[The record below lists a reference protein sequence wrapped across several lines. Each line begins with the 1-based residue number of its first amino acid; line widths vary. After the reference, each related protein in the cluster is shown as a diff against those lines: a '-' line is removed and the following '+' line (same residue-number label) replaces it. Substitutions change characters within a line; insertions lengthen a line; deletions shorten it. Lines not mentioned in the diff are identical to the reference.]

1 MTDFK
6 ISVLI
11 PAYNEEGNIKVILNH
26 LVPVLEQYPDYEIIF
41 INDGSKDNTLND
53 LKELH
58 RTNKKVQYLSL
69 SRNFGHQLAL
79 KAGIDHATGDCVI
92 SMDADL
98 QHPVELIPTMIEK
111 WREGFDIVYTVRAD
125 DPSLS
130 LFKRATAK
138 LFYKLINM
146 ISDIRIDQ
154 GSADFRLLDK
164 CVIQVLKEIH
174 EPDLFLRGIISWVG
188 FSQFGMQY
196 MPNTRF
202 SGESKYSLKKMV
214 FLAFNG
220 ITSFSTKPL
229 HASTLLGF
237 FISLVSFVYGFY
249 AIIINLF
256 TDKAVS
262 GWASLIT
269 SVLFI
274 GGIQLLMLGII
285 GEYLGKL
292 FIESKRRPTYIIKE
306 KSHD

>member
-1 MTDFK
+1 MADIK
-6 ISVLI
+6 ISVVI
-11 PAYNEEGNIKVILNH
+11 PAYNEEGNIRVIYNH
-26 LVPVLEQYPDYEIIF
+26 LVPVLEHYPDYEIIF
-41 INDGSKDNTLND
+41 INDGSRDNTLNN

-58 RTNKKVQYLSL
+58 RTNKKVQYLSF

-79 KAGIDHATGDCVI
+79 KAGLDHATGDCVI

-98 QHPVELIPTMIEK
+98 QHPVELIPAMIDK
-111 WREGFDIVYTVRAD
+111 WREGFDIVYTIRAD

-130 LFKRATAK
+130 LFKRVTATV
-138 LFYKLINM
+138 FYKLINM
-146 ISDIRIDQ
+146 ISEIRIDP

-164 CVIQVLKEIH
+164 RVIEVLREIH
-174 EPDLFLRGIISWVG
+174 EPHLFLRGIIPWVG
-188 FSQFGMQY
+188 FSQFGLKY
-196 MPNTRF
+196 TPNARH
-202 SGESKYSLKKMV
+202 SGESKYSLIKMV

-220 ITSFSTKPL
+220 LTSFSTKPL

-237 FISLVSFVYGFY
+237 FISLLSFLYGLY
-249 AIIINLF
+249 AISVSVF

-262 GWASLIT
+262 GWASLIA

-292 FIESKRRPTYIIKE
+292 FIESKRRPTYIIRE

>member
-11 PAYNEEGNIKVILNH
+11 PAYNEEENIKAIVNH
-26 LVPVLEQYPDYEIIF
+26 LVPVLQQYPDYEVIF
-41 INDGSKDNTLND
+41 INDGSKDNTLNE

-58 RTNKKVQYLSL
+58 RTNKKVQYLSF

-98 QHPVELIPTMIEK
+98 QHPVELIPNMIEK

-146 ISDIRIDQ
+146 ISDIKIER
-154 GSADFRLLDK
+154 GAADFRLLDK
-164 CVIQVLKEIH
+164 RVIQVLKEIH
-174 EPDLFLRGIISWVG
+174 EPYLFLRGIIPWVG
-188 FSQFGMQY
+188 FSQFALQY
-196 MPNTRF
+196 MPNARY
-202 SGESKYSLKKMV
+202 SGKSKYSFRKMV
-214 FLAFNG
+214 LLAFNG

-229 HASTLLGF
+229 HVSTLLGF
-237 FISLVSFVYGFY
+237 FISIVSFVYGFY
-249 AIIINLF
+249 AIIVNLF

-262 GWASLIT
+262 GWASVIT

-292 FIESKRRPTYIIKE
+292 FIESKRRPPYIIKE
-306 KSHD
+306 KSND